1 MITRQHIAFDAAV
14 PDRAACFRHEIYI
27 GLFEHER
34 ADNAVET
41 WPPAVRQAAAREKG
55 KVLERHPERAI
66 YLEEMSVASS
76 EGGRSCLLV
85 LFSAARPPAAC
96 AVKQTPSPA
105 GSPPSRGRT
114 EEVISG
120 TAAVE
125 VCPEGGGPASDARA
139 SAAMPPAAAPPPL
152 PAAVS

>member
-1 MITRQHIAFDAAV
+1 VIIRQHIAFDAAV

-41 WPPAVRQAAAREKG
+41 WPPAVHQAAAREKAN
-55 KVLERHPERAI
+55 VLARHPERVI

-76 EGGRSCLLV
+76 GGGRSCLLV

-96 AVKQTPSPA
+96 AMKQLPPPQPSP
-105 GSPPSRGRT
+105 S
-114 EEVISG
+114 SG
-120 TAAVE
+120 TAAAE

-139 SAAMPPAAAPPPL
+139 SATAPPAALPPPL
-152 PAAVS
+152 PAAIS